1 MNIKEY
7 LLKNYLDIDYT
18 FTHLNLSLIIIVFYI
33 LIYIMESKII
43 IKKLSTS
50 KPKKQKPKPKQKK
63 ITRIKSKGQD
73 TLVKESTYSHNLHV
87 ERIEKL
93 VKIAKERIKEEIM
106 DTQKRTP
113 SNSEVDKIYKDRL
126 NEYSKTLKKTMK
138 SVAIGGPASLL

>member
-1 MNIKEY
+1 MESNINIK
-7 LLKNYLDIDYT
+7 KVDNPKT
-18 FTHLNLSLIIIVFYI
+18 
-33 LIYIMESKII
+33 
-43 IKKLSTS
+43 KKEP
-50 KPKKQKPKPKQKK
+50 KPKKKK

-93 VKIAKERIKEEIM
+93 VKIAKDRIKEEIM